1 MSSDAGMVQIRP
13 GVAEYDL
20 PRGEEQARVGWAY
33 AARREGP
40 ADREQGEGIGRGTR
54 GSGSL
59 GGTDCAEERG
69 AHLLVDLISETPSS
83 GGRGRARSSPFSRP
97 MRIDDDD
104 EQEGAAGSKMTTPM
118 TTAAYASSSADSL
131 VMFIDSCP
139 SCPPWPISCFAS
151 FFLSTG
157 LQVDEAQRR
166 LGSCTARG
174 GVAVH
179 GLTRLGGRQVLVS
192 QERGQGGQQL
202 RLTCPAFASENT
214 PP

>member
-69 AHLLVDLISETPSS
+69 AHLMVDLISETPSS
-83 GGRGRARSSPFSRP
+83 GGRGRARSSPFFRP

-104 EQEGAAGSKMTTPM
+104 EQEGADGSKMTTPM
-118 TTAAYASSSADSL
+118 ITAAYASSSADSL

-157 LQVDEAQRR
+157 LQVERGATEV
-166 LGSCTARG
+166 GFMHGTRG
-174 GVAVH
+174 GCCAWADS
-179 GLTRLGGRQVLVS
+179 LGRQAGAGLAGARARWAAI
-192 QERGQGGQQL
+192 EAHLPRI
-202 RLTCPAFASENT
+202 CF
-214 PP
+214 